1 LSRSQQ
7 LQGAPKTQ
15 AHHRLSRLPRKQ
27 RHLQPAR
34 RRRSPPQTRHPRTL
48 HITAA
53 TDTITRNIL
62 VRFRSSGRITAGIID
77 TIGRGFTGRGSTG
90 LSPIGTTI
98 GTIGI
103 ITSDFV
109 LLILS
114 DRFDRHASGADGIE
128 AAARA
133 LLGRSAELALVAA
146 NNVRTLCHDVVVRC
160 LSIFPAQISHER
172 VSDEFAWY

>member
-1 LSRSQQ
+1 
-7 LQGAPKTQ
+7 
-15 AHHRLSRLPRKQ
+15 
-27 RHLQPAR
+27 
-34 RRRSPPQTRHPRTL
+34 
-48 HITAA
+48 
-53 TDTITRNIL
+53 L

-103 ITSDFV
+103 TTSDFV

-114 DRFDRHASGADGIE
+114 ADRFDRHAPSGADGIE

-133 LLGRSAELALVAA
+133 LLGRSAELLLVAA